1 MQKHVCR
8 DTRGTKVALKVE
20 FADVTTIA
28 SLFGP
33 LLSLR
38 REDLLSTWDLLK
50 YRRRGERTARTVQRN
65 HWKRSRFEH
74 SANEP
79 DKADLVS
86 GTQAIRKQLHTV
98 GQSVWV
104 VSDALLSDVGEAEH
118 GFVDVSHV
126 GHEEAEHLAL
136 YAHQVLPSA
145 IVAGAADR
153 VRKQVE
159 MVLLDDPTK
168 A

>member
-1 MQKHVCR
+1 M
-8 DTRGTKVALKVE
+8 
-20 FADVTTIA
+20 
-28 SLFGP
+28 
-33 LLSLR
+33 
-38 REDLLSTWDLLK
+38 
-50 YRRRGERTARTVQRN
+50 
-65 HWKRSRFEH
+65 
-74 SANEP
+74 
-79 DKADLVS
+79 
-86 GTQAIRKQLHTV
+86 
-98 GQSVWV
+98 